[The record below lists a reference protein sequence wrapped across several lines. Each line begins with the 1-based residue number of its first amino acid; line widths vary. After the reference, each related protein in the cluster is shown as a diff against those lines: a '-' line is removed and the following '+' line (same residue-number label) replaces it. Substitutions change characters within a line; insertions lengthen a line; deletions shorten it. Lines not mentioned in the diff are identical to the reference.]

1 MVQEGRRPLLA
12 PGSWLS
18 IGLIYLYGV
27 MTSASLSKVI
37 PLLGDIGLH
46 LGATPAQF
54 AWLIG
59 LMTALPALLAS
70 VAGSII
76 DRIGARTALVL
87 AALVGVVVNLAYL
100 LTNSLQAFMAI
111 RVMEGLIAVGAY
123 SAAPALIMATAAP
136 ERRGRA
142 MAVWSTYTPV
152 GFSLGMVMA
161 GSFSGSENWRG
172 GYLIHLVLFV
182 GLVIAATLLPRSPA
196 APATAARPAG
206 LFASW
211 RQSGPLRLS
220 SAFAALVLM
229 GFGLSNVYPEWFSE
243 VHATPMAQT
252 SRILA
257 LVNLVMIP
265 AGFITGVLIARGW
278 RDSRLLAGLMVAAV
292 ALSLPLF
299 QPGVAE
305 PARIAAMVGWMVVQ
319 GSAIA
324 VVSSALPRVVASPS
338 QGAAAAGLLSQ
349 FAALISFATPLIW
362 QPILHSGHWPGF
374 IAVVAVASL
383 AAWVLF
389 PRRAAGAS

>member
-1 MVQEGRRPLLA
+1 MAREGRDPLLV

-37 PLLGDIGLH
+37 PLLDDIAAH
-46 LGATPAQF
+46 LGATPGQF

-76 DRIGARTALVL
+76 DRIGARTALVM
-87 AALVGVVVNLAYL
+87 AALVGVAVNIAYL
-100 LTNSLQAFMAI
+100 LTTSLQAFMAI
-111 RVMEGLIAVGAY
+111 RVVEGLIAVGAY

-152 GFSLGMVMA
+152 GFSLGMVLA
-161 GSFSGSENWRG
+161 GSYAGSENWRG
-172 GYLIHLVLFV
+172 GYLIHLLLFAVLV
-182 GLVIAATLLPRSPA
+182 LAGMLLPRSPA
-196 APATAARPAG
+196 APASAARPAG
-206 LFASW
+206 LFSAW
-211 RQSGPLRLS
+211 GQSGPLRLS
-220 SAFAALVLM
+220 LAFAALVLM

-243 VHATPMAQT
+243 QHSTSMTQT

-257 LVNLVMIP
+257 LANLVMIP
-265 AGFITGVLIARGW
+265 AGFIAGALIARGW
-278 RDSRLLAGLMVAAV
+278 RDSRLLAGLMVGAAL
-292 ALSLPLF
+292 LSLPLF
-299 QPGVAE
+299 QPGVTE
-305 PARIAAMVGWMVVQ
+305 PVRIMAILGWMVVQ
-319 GSAIA
+319 GAAIA
-324 VVSSALPRVVASPS
+324 VVSSALPRVVANPA

-362 QPILHSGHWPGF
+362 QPILQSGHWPGF
-374 IAVVAVASL
+374 IVVVAVASA
-383 AAWVLF
+383 AAWILF
-389 PRRAAGAS
+389 PRRAAGAT